1 MQSYNR
7 NSRSGGGRRS
17 GGPLARRGGG
27 DFSGRDSGSREMHKA
42 ICDECGKSC
51 EVPFRPRGDKPIYC
65 SDCFERRGGGSSNR
79 SSRRGSEGSNK
90 QLLEQV
96 TSLNTKLD
104 RIISLLEGSVEKKPV
119 SKKAN
124 SKNEIENPEHG
135 RRKIETKKASK
146 EKLKKSTKKKIKK

>member
-1 MQSYNR
+1 
-7 NSRSGGGRRS
+7 
-17 GGPLARRGGG
+17 
-27 DFSGRDSGSREMHKA
+27 MHKA

-104 RIISLLEGSVEKKPV
+104 RIISLLEGSVERKPV